1 MDSGYLGPGE
11 NNAKAL
17 EDDYDVM
24 RELTPEEV
32 LGVMDELLAQE
43 IAWHMGHPLSQT
55 LFTSIYVD
63 HLLWP
68 VPKAMEELRFG
79 RDKSTQ
85 QDADG
90 KMVHLVL
97 RAYCLALIKACDFVQ
112 ARVAAEYYFE
122 VRLPALEVC
131 LHWRCSVN
139 DCRKRTLSPSCITA
153 VF

>member
-24 RELTPEEV
+24 TQLSPEEI

-43 IAWHMGHPLSQT
+43 MAWHMGHPLSQT

-63 HLLWP
+63 NLLWP
-68 VPKAMEELRFG
+68 VPKSVEELRFG
-79 RDKSTQ
+79 REGESTQ
-85 QDADG
+85 KSGARG
-90 KMVHLVL
+90 EMVHLVL

-122 VRLPALEVC
+122 VGLVSIRG
-131 LHWRCSVN
+131 
-139 DCRKRTLSPSCITA
+139 
-153 VF
+153 